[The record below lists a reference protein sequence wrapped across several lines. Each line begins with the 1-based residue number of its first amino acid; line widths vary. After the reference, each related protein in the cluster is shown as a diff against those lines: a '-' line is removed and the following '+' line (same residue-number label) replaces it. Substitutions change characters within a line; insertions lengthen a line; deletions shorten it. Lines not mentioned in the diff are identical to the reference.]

1 MRHNLGRDFSRL
13 SRASNPS
20 DPRAPWWVNW
30 LLQLGVAALS
40 LWALA
45 AGADWAW
52 HALTG
57 RQLGA
62 ACGLVGLL
70 PLDWLMP
77 VGLVMGLVGIVLV
90 MVGKSRAAG
99 LLWFILGTLLYT
111 TPELMPALGLNANC
125 IQAANF

>member
-1 MRHNLGRDFSRL
+1 MPFRPGREAARL
-13 SRASNPS
+13 LRSSGPL

-30 LLQLGVAALS
+30 LMQLAIAALS

-62 ACGLVGLL
+62 SCGLLGLL
-70 PLDWLMP
+70 PVHWLEP
-77 VGLVMGLVGIVLV
+77 AGFLIALIGGVLV
-90 MVGKSRAAG
+90 LGNQRRAVG
-99 LLWFILGTLLYT
+99 LLWFVFGTLLYA
-111 TPELMPALGLNANC
+111 TPELMPALGLDANC
-125 IQAANF
+125 IR